1 MEYRCQRRDCRGREF
16 RDLYDHEWREKDSL
30 KTAYRDRPC
39 TRALGK
45 CGFDLEKGVGIFPL
59 GGLP

>member
-45 CGFDLEKGVGIFPL
+45 CGFDLEKEVGIFLL